1 MIYSILLSLLL
12 SSNVFAF
19 NSDFKTT
26 NDRVPLEFNYLFES
40 LKLSIKAP
48 KEQLRLVGICKDLD
62 ENLGYLKTEHLFLLM
77 KSEVI
82 KNVLEYRHQK
92 VRSFDVTT
100 FLITRLEEDFAKKQA
115 LLTPFSQWLWR
126 SILAELKY
134 REKLGLITEK
144 SFNPNTFQ
152 GQKLVDARRFQR
164 YLGYLLPWIDKM
176 DSLDAPGFNELLKK
190 VSWVILERL
199 NQRSLLFKRFAST
212 SASETK
218 VTIFNIPAKLLELH
232 PEDIKRMQQDASPLT
247 LKEESEK
254 EKTEASTQIQQVS
267 PDDLSPLSDELS
279 KELDKKT
286 P

>member
-1 MIYSILLSLLL
+1 M
-12 SSNVFAF
+12 AF

-40 LKLSIKAP
+40 LKISIKVP

-62 ENLGYLKTEHLFLLM
+62 ENLGYLKTEHIFFLM

-100 FLITRLEEDFAKKQA
+100 FLISRVEEDFGKKQA
-115 LLTPFSQWLWR
+115 LLTPFSQWIWR
-126 SILAELKY
+126 AILAELKY
-134 REKLGLITEK
+134 REKQGLITEK
-144 SFNPNTFQ
+144 SFNPNLFQ
-152 GQKLVDARRFQR
+152 GQKLTEARRFQR
-164 YLGYLLPWIDKM
+164 YLTYLLPWIDKM
-176 DSLDAPGFNELLKK
+176 DSLDAAGFNLLIKK
-190 VSWVILERL
+190 VSWIILERL
-199 NQRSLLFKRFAST
+199 NQRSLLFKRFATTST
-212 SASETK
+212 SDTK
-218 VTIFNIPAKLLELH
+218 VTIFNIPPKLLEYH

-254 EKTEASTQIQQVS
+254 EKTEASTQIQKVS
-267 PDDLSPLSDELS
+267 PDDLSTLSDEVS
-279 KELDKKT
+279 KELDKKA